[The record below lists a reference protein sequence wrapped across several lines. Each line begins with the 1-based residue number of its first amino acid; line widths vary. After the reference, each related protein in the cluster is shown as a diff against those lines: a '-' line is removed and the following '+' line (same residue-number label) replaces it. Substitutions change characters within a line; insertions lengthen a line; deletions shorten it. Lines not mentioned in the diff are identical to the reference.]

1 MDLLHSRSHFGFI
14 GLGLIGGSVARCI
27 RRELPDARISAY
39 NYYETK
45 KHPRLEKALAD
56 GVLTDITTDI
66 SRVSDWDVI
75 FPHKCGISYQIK
87 AISESE
93 LYPDRCGKREG
104 RDLRCDP

>member
-45 KHPRLEKALAD
+45 KHPRLERHSQTAYLQI
-56 GVLTDITTDI
+56 LQQ
-66 SRVSDWDVI
+66 I
-75 FPHKCGISYQIK
+75 FPAFQTGM
-87 AISESE
+87 
-93 LYPDRCGKREG
+93 
-104 RDLRCDP
+104 